1 VIHVG
6 KPGSQAGAGPPGGL
20 YQATPGGILAL
31 QLPDAAMNPA
41 KDRKL
46 SQLALKALSVFEAIG
61 LIVITLATLVA
72 GVTEVNTMV
81 DAGTVTLADL
91 LLLFLYLEILAM
103 VGVYFR
109 SGQLPVRFPIYI
121 AIVALARYLVL
132 DMKSLDDWR
141 MLGVTASMLLLAIAV
156 LVIRYG
162 HTRFPY
168 NEAPQDRD
176 SQP

>member
-1 VIHVG
+1 
-6 KPGSQAGAGPPGGL
+6 
-20 YQATPGGILAL
+20 
-31 QLPDAAMNPA
+31 MNPA
-41 KDRKL
+41 KDRTFPR
-46 SQLALKALSVFEAIG
+46 LALNVLGVLEAIG

-72 GVTEVNTMV
+72 GVFEVRTMV
-81 DAGTVTLADL
+81 NAGTVTLADL

-132 DMKSLDDWR
+132 DMKSLDVWR
-141 MLGVTASMLLLAIAV
+141 MLGVTASMLLLACAV

-168 NEAPQDRD
+168 DENLKDRD
-176 SQP
+176 PQP

>member
-1 VIHVG
+1 
-6 KPGSQAGAGPPGGL
+6 
-20 YQATPGGILAL
+20 
-31 QLPDAAMNPA
+31 MNPA

-46 SQLALKALSVFEAIG
+46 SQLALYALGVFEAIG

-72 GVTEVNTMV
+72 SVIEVKTMI

-141 MLGVTASMLLLAIAV
+141 MLGVTASMLLLAVAV

-168 NEAPQDRD
+168 NETPQDRD
-176 SQP
+176 PQP